1 MCLTS
6 TVRANCKDGGSVS
19 VLDRRSKWWAPSGML
34 TTTSVSERSSVTPPP
49 DHGSRSPLLPVRET
63 SKIKAVS
70 SLWAHSNK
78 IWEAF
83 FRHKPENRNNLG
95 GLNYFVIL
103 KFFLVLKLY
112 AISTKHRTKEG
123 WTRGPCGLSLI
134 RHAQPPDFTTSVLTM
149 KNFLGPRAKC
159 TNTNNTGWA
168 TKWPVYKYNIQININ
183 IVMPREHQ
191 KVFTYPSLC
200 NLLLKGAFQTVEQV
214 TGLQITKRKMYI
226 STYWNFID
234 FFYSICYKC
243 RRKESNI
250 GLGGR
255 FKTIFKRNALI
266 SGLMEVLM
274 VLTGYFGFNS
284 QCASLL

>member
-49 DHGSRSPLLPVRET
+49 DHGSRSPLLPGRET

-70 SLWAHSNK
+70 SLWARSNK
-78 IWEAF
+78 IREAF

-95 GLNYFVIL
+95 GLVYFVIL

-123 WTRGPCGLSLI
+123 WIHGPRGLTLI
-134 RHAQPPDFTTSVLTM
+134 RCVQPPDFTRSVLTM

-183 IVMPREHQ
+183 IVTPTTREHQ

-214 TGLQITKRKMYI
+214 TGLQITQRREDAHINVLKLH
-226 STYWNFID
+226 WF
-234 FFYSICYKC
+234 FFYSVCYKC

-250 GLGGR
+250 GLGGDLR
-255 FKTIFKRNALI
+255 LFLK
-266 SGLMEVLM
+266 GMH
-274 VLTGYFGFNS
+274 
-284 QCASLL
+284 